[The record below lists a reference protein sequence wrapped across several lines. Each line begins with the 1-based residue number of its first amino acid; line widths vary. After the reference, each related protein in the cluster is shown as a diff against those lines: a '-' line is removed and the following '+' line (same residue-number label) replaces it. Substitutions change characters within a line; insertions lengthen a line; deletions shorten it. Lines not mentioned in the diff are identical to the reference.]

1 MDIATLVQGLSAL
14 GWEVEQSDRERW
26 SVRIAIPGDRRHGV
40 TLAAGSDPDCQPLL
54 FVWSEIG
61 DAADLG
67 DPWRLLELNA
77 GLEYGALAV
86 HEGALFLRESLRL
99 DDLDPGIAARV
110 LYHVAVAADELER
123 FAYGDEADWL

>member
-26 SVRIAIPGDRRHGV
+26 SVRIAIPGDRQHRV
-40 TLAAGSDPDCQPLL
+40 TLSPGSDPDCQPLL

-123 FAYGDEADWL
+123 FAYGDEADLL

>member
-26 SVRIAIPGDRRHGV
+26 SVRIAIPGDRQHGV
-40 TLAAGSDPDCQPLL
+40 TLSPGSDPDCQPLL

-123 FAYGDEADWL
+123 FAYGDEADLL